1 MQLSQSHPMSAQ
13 PAFAEH
19 IAQIE
24 QLLHRDREL
33 AQQMIEAL
41 MAESRLLHD
50 AVGFIRA
57 VEMQSQITYG
67 IAILNVQYEALQMAQ
82 NHHLFAAEARLLN
95 LIGRAYYAAAQ
106 YQEAMQT
113 WGRCLEVAELSN
125 EYAAW
130 IKAKMGVGQIY
141 DALGDPSSAVKMHQ
155 EAIDRSQSLRDD
167 WLLLQAN
174 INLGV
179 NLHRLRR
186 SDEALA
192 AFNFALDTARKLNH
206 EDDVAECLMRI
217 GEVQL
222 ALHAFSRAA
231 VSLESAQI
239 IAERTGYKWAL
250 TQILRLRAECFL
262 SMNQPQE
269 ALQQVY
275 YGIRTAD
282 EAGAMHPKMQL
293 LNLQSQICE
302 RDGDLAVALLAQR
315 EAQRLEQQI
324 HQASRRDPL
333 QQVAQLS
340 GLLHNPDQILLDL
353 ASDLSIE
360 KNDLLGLSAV
370 LCATACKAL
379 KVAQASFWQWPT
391 PDRLNCTMRCN
402 AQAQPLTLGP
412 DLDRDALPALLEQL
426 QAGEMI
432 IAHSAA
438 QHLYTWQWSEYA
450 LQAQGIAAVLLIP
463 VRLNDETIAV
473 LACEHLSGQ
482 RNWRRDEVQH
492 AQQLGLLATR
502 AMAQYLQQSF
512 VQQIAALNT
521 QLIKQNDELEL
532 RVIERTQALEQ
543 AMKKLVQAEKLAALG
558 QLVAGFAHELNTPL
572 GSILTASTTL
582 SAHSRDINQQ
592 LQSGTMKKSQ
602 VEQFIAQGQEI
613 SELIERNAYRA
624 SNLVQDLKQLTR
636 ESPPRETQTLS
647 LYEVV
652 EDVLQHLT
660 VPQHHQ
666 LITIYNRIDPQV
678 RLNSYR
684 SEIEMIVNQL
694 IQNSFL
700 HAFAPNLAGKIE
712 ISAILTED
720 AMLLVYQD
728 NGAGIDPAVQKKV
741 FDPFYTTQFGQGRSG
756 LGLYQVYSVV
766 HGRLGGEITLS
777 SELDQGTQIMITLPR
792 DAKYSEL

>member
-1 MQLSQSHPMSAQ
+1 MQLSQAHLMSSQ
-13 PAFAEH
+13 PEFADR

-24 QLLHRDREL
+24 QLLHCDREQ
-33 AQQMIEAL
+33 AQQLIEAL
-41 MAESRLLHD
+41 TTESRLQHD
-50 AVGFIRA
+50 AVGFISA
-57 VEMQSQITYG
+57 VEMQSQVTYG
-67 IAILNVQYEALQMAQ
+67 IAILDVQYEALQMSQ

-113 WGRCLEVAELSN
+113 WGRCLEVAELSQQ
-125 EYAAW
+125 YGAW
-130 IKAKMGVGQIY
+130 VKAKMGVGQIY
-141 DALGDPSSAVKMHQ
+141 DALGDPASAVKMHQ
-155 EAIDRSQSLRDD
+155 EAIDRSQELKDD
-167 WLLLQAN
+167 WLLLQAH

-206 EDDVAECLMRI
+206 EDDVAECLMRV

-250 TQILRLRAECFL
+250 TQILRFRAECFL
-262 SMNQPQE
+262 SMNQPKE

-275 YGIRTAD
+275 LGIRIAD

-293 LNLQSQICE
+293 LNLQSLICE

-333 QQVAQLS
+333 QQVAQFS

-360 KNDLLGLSAV
+360 KNDLLGLSAI
-370 LCATACKAL
+370 LCATACKVL
-379 KVAQASFWQWPT
+379 NVAQASFWQWPASN
-391 PDRLNCTMRCN
+391 RLCCTMRCN
-402 AQAQPLTLGP
+402 AQAEKLALGP
-412 DLDRDALPALLEQL
+412 DLSRESLPALLEQL

-450 LQAQGIAAVLLIP
+450 LHTQGIAAVLLIP

-473 LACEHLSGQ
+473 IVCEHLGGQ

-502 AMAQYLQQSF
+502 AMAQYVQQSY

-521 QLIKQNDELEL
+521 RLIKQNDELEV
-532 RVIERTQALEQ
+532 RVIERTQALEN

-558 QLVAGFAHELNTPL
+558 HLVAGFAHELNTPL
-572 GSILTASTTL
+572 GSVLTASSTF
-582 SAHSRDINQQ
+582 SAHCQEINLQ
-592 LQSGTMKKSQ
+592 LQSGAMKKSQ
-602 VEQFIAQGQEI
+602 VEQFIVQGQEI
-613 SELIERNAYRA
+613 SELIERNAHRA
-624 SNLVQDLKQLTR
+624 SKLVLGLKQLTS
-636 ESPPRETQTLS
+636 ENQARETQTLS

-652 EDVLQHLT
+652 EDVLLHLN
-660 VPQHHQ
+660 VPQHHR
-666 LITIYNRIDPQV
+666 LITIENRIDPQ
-678 RLNSYR
+678 LKLSSYR

-700 HAFAPNLAGKIE
+700 HAFAPHSEGNIE
-712 ISAILTED
+712 ITSIAVPEKAII
-720 AMLLVYQD
+720 LVYQD
-728 NGAGIDPAVQKKV
+728 NGLGIDPSALKKV

-766 HGRLGGEITLS
+766 QGRLGGEILLS
-777 SELDQGTQIMITLPR
+777 SEPSEGTKIMITLPLQ
-792 DAKYSEL
+792 AH

>member
-1 MQLSQSHPMSAQ
+1 MQLSTLYPMSAT
-13 PAFAEH
+13 PEFTEY

-24 QLLHRDREL
+24 QLLHRDRVL
-33 AQQMIEAL
+33 AQQMIESL
-41 MAESRLLHD
+41 MAESRLQHD
-50 AVGFIRA
+50 AVGFISA

-113 WGRCLEVAELSN
+113 WGRCLEVAELSA
-125 EYAAW
+125 EYSAW
-130 IKAKMGVGQIY
+130 VKAKMGVGQIY

-155 EAIDRSQSLRDD
+155 EAIERSQSLQDD
-167 WLLLQAN
+167 WLSLQAH

-186 SDEALA
+186 SDEALT

-222 ALHAFSRAA
+222 ALQAFSRAA

-250 TQILRLRAECFL
+250 TQILRLRAECFF
-262 SMNQPQE
+262 SMNQLKE

-275 YGIRTAD
+275 LGIRIAD

-302 RDGDLAVALLAQR
+302 RHGDLAVALLAQR
-315 EAQRLEQQI
+315 EAQRIEQQI
-324 HQASRRDPL
+324 HQAARRDPL

-340 GLLHNPDQILLDL
+340 GLLHNPDQLLLDL
-353 ASDLSIE
+353 ASNLSIE
-360 KNDLLGLSAV
+360 NNDLLGLSAS
-370 LCATACKAL
+370 LCTTACRVL
-379 KVAQASFWQWPT
+379 NVAQTSFWQWST
-391 PDRLNCTMRCN
+391 EGHLCCTMRCN
-402 AQAQPLTLGP
+402 AQGDVLALGA
-412 DLDRDALPALLEQL
+412 DLERESLSALLGQL

-450 LQAQGIAAVLLIP
+450 LQAEGIAAVLLIP

-473 LACEHLSGQ
+473 LVCEHLAGQ

-492 AQQLGLLATR
+492 AQQLSLLATR
-502 AMAQYLQQSF
+502 AMAQYRQQSY
-512 VQQIAALNT
+512 VEQIAALNT
-521 QLIKQNDELEL
+521 QLVKQNDELEN
-532 RVIERTQALEQ
+532 RVVERTQALGQ
-543 AMKKLVQAEKLAALG
+543 AMEKLVQAEKLAALG
-558 QLVAGFAHELNTPL
+558 HLVAGFAHELNTPL
-572 GSILTASTTL
+572 GSIMTASSTL
-582 SAHSRDINQQ
+582 SAQSREINQR
-592 LQSGTMKKSQ
+592 LQAGELKKSQ
-602 VEQFIAQGQEI
+602 VDQFILQGQEI
-613 SELIERNAYRA
+613 SELIERNARRA
-624 SNLVQDLKQLTR
+624 SNLIQDLKQLTS
-636 ESPPRETQTLS
+636 ESAQQQAQIVC
-647 LYEVV
+647 LYELV
-652 EDVLQHLT
+652 ENVLQHLAI
-660 VPQHHQ
+660 PQHHR
-666 LITIYNRIDPQV
+666 LIQIENRIDPH
-678 RLNSYR
+678 LSLTSYR

-694 IQNSFL
+694 IQNSLL
-700 HAFAPNLAGKIE
+700 HAFGQNSTGKIE
-712 ISAILTED
+712 ISAMPAAAD
-720 AMLLVYQD
+720 ALKLVYQD
-728 NGAGIDPAVQKKV
+728 NGVGIVPAAQKRI

-766 HGRLGGEITLS
+766 HGRLGGEISLNG
-777 SELDQGTQIMITLPR
+777 EFVQGTQFTILLPN
-792 DAKYSEL
+792 KVL